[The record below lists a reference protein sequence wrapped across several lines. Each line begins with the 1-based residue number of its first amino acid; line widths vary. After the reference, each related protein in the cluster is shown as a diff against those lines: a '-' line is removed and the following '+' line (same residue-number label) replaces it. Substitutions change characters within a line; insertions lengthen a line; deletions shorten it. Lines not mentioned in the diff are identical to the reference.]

1 MASEPVGL
9 ENGAITQVQLNSST
23 TLSSITPA
31 SQSRLNGPYTW
42 CSALGDPNSWLQV
55 SLGKQYT
62 LTHVAI
68 QGTSGGSGASAN
80 VERLTVKY
88 EKTEAGE
95 NWATYSKL
103 VDGVS
108 FPKVYWI
115 SIRS

>member
-1 MASEPVGL
+1 MPSEPVGL
-9 ENGAITQVQLNSST
+9 ENGAITQAQLNSST
-23 TLSSITPA
+23 ILGAINPA

-62 LTHVAI
+62 LTYVAI

>member
-1 MASEPVGL
+1 MPSKPVGI
-9 ENGAITQVQLNSST
+9 EDGAITDVQLDSST
-23 TLSSITPA
+23 VLGSLTPA
-31 SQSRLNGPYTW
+31 TQSRLNGQHSW
-42 CSALGDPNSWLQV
+42 CSALRDPNSWLQV

-80 VERLTVKY
+80 VESLTVKY

-95 NWATYSKL
+95 NWATYNKI

-108 FPKVYWI
+108 FPKVYI
-115 SIRS
+115 GSG